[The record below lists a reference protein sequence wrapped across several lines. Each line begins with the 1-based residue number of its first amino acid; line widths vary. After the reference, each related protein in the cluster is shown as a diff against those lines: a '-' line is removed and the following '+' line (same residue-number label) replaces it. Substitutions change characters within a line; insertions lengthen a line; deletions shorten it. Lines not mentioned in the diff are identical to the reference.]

1 MAFLMNNRFINLKFI
16 LALAAGLTLAIAGN
30 ALAAPVY
37 RVSTQ
42 FFHLGEL
49 IGQPMLELEVG
60 ETVAGSYST
69 EGFGQYTIAVLMH
82 PIAENQLYVSLQFSS
97 GKIKI
102 QPNLMVDIGQ
112 PRSATV
118 DKIRLNLLVEEIGE
132 ETLAPPE
139 FPLQALTQITGASVP
154 ELP

>member
-1 MAFLMNNRFINLKFI
+1 MNIRCLTHKFLLI
-16 LALAAGLTLAIAGN
+16 LIAGLTLSVTGN
-30 ALAAPVY
+30 AFAAPMY

-49 IGQPMLELEVG
+49 IGQPVLEFEEG
-60 ETVAGSYST
+60 QTAAGSYSAQ
-69 EGFGQYTIAVLMH
+69 GFGQYTIAVLVH

-97 GKIKI
+97 GNIEI

-118 DKIRLNLLVEEIGE
+118 DKIRLNLLVEEIGKE
-132 ETLAPPE
+132 KLEIPE
-139 FPLQALTQITGASVP
+139 FPVQTLNQNTVASVP
-154 ELP
+154 KFP